1 MKKIGILIISLLLI
15 VTWSCNE
22 GEWLKEEPMS
32 FYTPENSYTSTVQFR
47 KGLNFL
53 YDNLRSMH
61 WRNGDQTAVMYFGD
75 IAYGGTDYPDAK
87 FNNLDAFLTP
97 TTYVSGSYWNSAYR
111 SIANANTII
120 NRIASADQV
129 SDADKAIIEG
139 EALFFRAYW
148 YNFLANL
155 FGGVP
160 IDLEE
165 PSTPRRD
172 YVSASRQEVYDQAR
186 IDLERAITLLPD
198 INNVKD
204 GMISKQA
211 AQHVITEVYLSLED
225 YTKAIASATAV
236 IDNPS
241 MALMTSR
248 FGSRAG
254 EPGDPYW
261 DLFQYDN
268 QNRSSGNTESIL
280 VLQYDYQSSGSPYS
294 LDDARWLL
302 PFYFSMNVTGTSGKD
317 VLAFTDFTIEKGG
330 RGIGVIHPT
339 DYFLNDIWGS
349 DLNKDD
355 RIDSLMVKRDWKIDN
370 PAAAG
375 YGQWLVADGWLK
387 DQYKL
392 RNFYP
397 FVMKFSRTDNNLPDD
412 VLAKNSDGS
421 VKTTA
426 LGERIPAYSYGSLS
440 ANTSLKDEYLFR
452 LAGTYLL
459 RAEAYI
465 RNNQANLAL
474 ADINALRSRAN
485 ASLAQISDMNMDYL
499 LDEQMRELYFEDFR
513 LPTLCR
519 LGKLV
524 ERTRAHNP
532 TGYNVGNQQNLFPVP
547 YSEIERN
554 IFGDI
559 KQNDGYPQ

>member
-1 MKKIGILIISLLLI
+1 MKKLGILIISILLI
-15 VTWSCNE
+15 SVWSCNE
-22 GEWLKEEPMS
+22 EEWLKEEPMS
-32 FYTPENSYTSTVQFR
+32 FYTPENSYTTTVQFR

-53 YDNLRSMH
+53 YDYLRQMH
-61 WRNGDQTAVMYFGD
+61 WQNGDQTAVMYFGD
-75 IAYGGTDYPDAK
+75 LAYGGTDYPDLK

-97 TTYVSGSYWNSAYR
+97 TTYVSGSYWSRAYR
-111 SIANANTII
+111 SIANANTMI
-120 NRIASADQV
+120 NRLELTDQV

-148 YNFLANL
+148 YNFLANI

-160 IDLEE
+160 VDLEE
-165 PSTPRRD
+165 PSTPSRD
-172 YVSASRQEVYDQAR
+172 YVSSTRQQVYDQAR
-186 IDLERAITLLPD
+186 VDLERAVTLLPD
-198 INNVKD
+198 ITNVTD

-211 AQHVITEVYLSLED
+211 AQHLLAEVFLSLED
-225 YTKAIASATAV
+225 YQKAVTAASAV
-236 IDNPS
+236 IDHPS
-241 MALMTSR
+241 MGLMTTR
-248 FGSRAG
+248 FGSRAN

-268 QNRSSGNTESIL
+268 QNRGSGNTESIL
-280 VLQYDYQSSGSPYS
+280 VFQFDYQNSGSSYG
-294 LDDARWLL
+294 LDHPRWLL
-302 PFYFSMNVTGTSGKD
+302 PFYFGFNVTGADGGE
-317 VLAFTDFTIEKGG
+317 VRAFPDFTVEKGG

-339 DYFLNDIWGS
+339 DYFLNDIWGEDGTNDYRNS
-349 DLNKDD
+349 SYM
-355 RIDSLMVKRDWKIDN
+355 IQRDFLIDN

-375 YGQWLVADGWLK
+375 YGEWLVADGWLQ

-397 FVMKFSRTDNNLPDD
+397 HVMKFSRTDNNLPDD
-412 VLAKNSDGS
+412 VIAKNSDGS

-426 LGERIPAYSYGSLS
+426 LGDRVYAYSYGSLS
-440 ANTSLKDEYLFR
+440 ANTSLKDEYLYR

-465 RNNQANLAL
+465 RNNQADLAL
-474 ADINALRSRAN
+474 ADINALRTRAN
-485 ASLAQISDMNMDYL
+485 ATPAQLSDMNMDYL

-524 ERTRAHNP
+524 DRARAHNP
-532 TGYNVGNQQNLFPVP
+532 TGYNVGDHQNLFPIP
-547 YSEIERN
+547 FSEIERN